1 MNTLGIST
9 TSPTSPTSPTSTTST
24 TPTTSTAR
32 DVLVVFAI
40 SLLVTVPL
48 VVVHFPMGQDLP
60 AHIETAAQI
69 LALWRDD
76 DVVGAR
82 YLLHQLPWP
91 NALPTMVLAAL
102 MTVMDALPAA
112 RLLTGVGLALW
123 PTSLALLCARLG
135 RAPLWALLALP
146 TTYDLAFAYGFFHFV
161 VGKPLWTL
169 VIAHA
174 AHAARTDR
182 RGPYVLLALLL
193 PLLFCTHLLLGL
205 SAAALAVIV
214 VLVLA
219 DSWRRRWAGLVACLV
234 GTLPALWWMQ
244 SQPPT
249 PAGTAVMLPLDQAV
263 DRLWANLGDL
273 AADSSDAL
281 PWQVAGVIIVVA
293 VVVMVV
299 RPEPRRRWLTRDS
312 LLLVLLGTLTL
323 LFALLGP
330 IRTAQASVV
339 AERFSSLGVAV
350 LVLLPPVVTSGRR
363 SSRRA
368 LMAVGVVIA
377 VLMARGTTARWQAFN
392 DDEMGDFEHLLKQI
406 PTSAVV
412 ATHFVRPLSTHGHYN
427 VLWHWPKLVALRGGV
442 TDDSFAFRATCVV
455 GLKFGAQPPRRRPLR
470 TNEAFTL
477 AGLAGFD
484 HLLVQG
490 TEARVDAAVRRGVL
504 TPVTSTGVWQLL
516 RVNHRQP

>member
-9 TSPTSPTSPTSTTST
+9 TS
-24 TPTTSTAR
+24 TTSTAR

-76 DVVGAR
+76 GVVGAR

-219 DSWRRRWAGLVACLV
+219 DSWRRRWAGLLACTV
-234 GTLPALWWMQ
+234 GIAPALWWMRGQ
-244 SQPPT
+244 APT
-249 PAGTAVMLPLDQAV
+249 PGSAVRLPLDQACAH
-263 DRLWANLGDL
+263 LWANLGDL

-281 PWQVAGVIIVVA
+281 PWQIAALVVA
-293 VVVMVV
+293 VVSVITLHS
-299 RPEPRRRWLTRDS
+299 RSRRDWLTRDTAVV
-312 LLLVLLGTLTL
+312 LLLGLLTL
-323 LFALLGP
+323 GFALLGP

-350 LVLLPPVVTSGRR
+350 LYCCLP
-363 SSRRA
+363 SSPA
-368 LMAVGVVIA
+368 AG
-377 VLMARGTTARWQAFN
+377 GQA
-392 DDEMGDFEHLLKQI
+392 
-406 PTSAVV
+406 
-412 ATHFVRPLSTHGHYN
+412 
-427 VLWHWPKLVALRGGV
+427 
-442 TDDSFAFRATCVV
+442 
-455 GLKFGAQPPRRRPLR
+455 
-470 TNEAFTL
+470 
-477 AGLAGFD
+477 AG
-484 HLLVQG
+484 
-490 TEARVDAAVRRGVL
+490 
-504 TPVTSTGVWQLL
+504 P
-516 RVNHRQP
+516 

>member
-1 MNTLGIST
+1 MNTLG
-9 TSPTSPTSPTSTTST
+9 TSTTS
-24 TPTTSTAR
+24 TTSTAR

-48 VVVHFPMGQDLP
+48 VIVHFPMGQDLP

-69 LALWRDD
+69 LALWRDED
-76 DVVGAR
+76 IVGAR

-123 PTSLALLCARLG
+123 PTSLALLSARLG

-169 VIAHA
+169 VLAHA

-219 DSWRRRWAGLVACLV
+219 DSWRRRLAGLLACTA
-234 GTLPALWWMQ
+234 GIAPALWWMRGQ
-244 SQPPT
+244 APT
-249 PAGTAVMLPLDQAV
+249 PGGTVRLPLDQACAH
-263 DRLWANLGDL
+263 LWPNLGDL

-281 PWQVAGVIIVVA
+281 PWQIAALVVA
-293 VVVMVV
+293 VVSVITLQS
-299 RPEPRRRWLTRDS
+299 RSRRDWLTRDTAVV
-312 LLLVLLGTLTL
+312 LLLGLLTL
-323 LFALLGP
+323 GFALLGP

-350 LVLLPPVVTSGRR
+350 LVLLPPVVTSGQR

-392 DDEMGDFEHLLKQI
+392 DDEMGDFEHLLEQI
-406 PTSAVV
+406 PTGAVV

-455 GLKFGAQPPRRRPLR
+455 GLRHGAQPPRRRPLR
-470 TNEAFTL
+470 ANEAFTL
-477 AGLAGFD
+477 PGLAGFD

-490 TEARVDAAVRRGVL
+490 TEARVDAAVRRGLL

-516 RVNHRQP
+516 RINHRQP